1 MKLGYAPEA
10 VGDLE
15 RLRNFIAEKNPTAA
29 ARIADRL
36 VTGIDRLPTFPK
48 LGRVVDQA
56 PDPERIRDLIL
67 GDYVVRYLLLDSAIL
82 ILRVWHQR
90 EDRPEA

>member
-10 VGDLE
+10 IGDLE
-15 RLRNFIAEKNPTAA
+15 RLRNFIAEKNPAAA
-29 ARIADRL
+29 ARVAERL
-36 VTGIDRLPTFPK
+36 VVGIDRLTTFPN
-48 LGRVVDQA
+48 LGRAVDQA

-67 GDYVVRYLLLDSAIL
+67 GDYVVRYLLLDSAVL

-90 EDRPEA
+90 EDRPEV